1 MTSGALSRPVKSLIE
16 TIIGAS
22 GFTNV
27 TVFGS
32 KVAGGVGNGGKTGAL
47 VVDVGVGVGDAE
59 VLAGVGEELVAAGVG
74 DEVGEDVGE
83 AVVLVGDGEAVGELN
98 GEGEVVEVGDEV
110 GDDVV
115 VGEVVGEAEVV
126 VVGED
131 VGDEVGEA
139 VVLVGDGEAVGE
151 AVVRVGEGDG
161 DAVVLVG
168 DGDAVGELN
177 GDGEE
182 VGVPLPGQVC
192 DKRIPES
199 EPRIVA

>member
-47 VVDVGVGVGDAE
+47 VVVVGVGVGDAE

-74 DEVGEDVGE
+74 EELVAAGVGDEVGEVVGETEVVVVGEDVGELVGE

-98 GEGEVVEVGDEV
+98 GEGEVVEVEIGRAHV
-110 GDDVV
+110 
-115 VGEVVGEAEVV
+115 
-126 VVGED
+126 
-131 VGDEVGEA
+131 
-139 VVLVGDGEAVGE
+139 
-151 AVVRVGEGDG
+151 
-161 DAVVLVG
+161 
-168 DGDAVGELN
+168 
-177 GDGEE
+177 
-182 VGVPLPGQVC
+182 
-192 DKRIPES
+192 
-199 EPRIVA
+199 

>member
-1 MTSGALSRPVKSLIE
+1 M
-16 TIIGAS
+16 
-22 GFTNV
+22 

-47 VVDVGVGVGDAE
+47 VVNVGVGDAE
-59 VLAGVGEELVAAGVG
+59 VLAGVGE
-74 DEVGEDVGE
+74 D
-83 AVVLVGDGEAVGELN
+83 VGDGEAVGELN

-161 DAVVLVG
+161 DVVVLVG

>member
-47 VVDVGVGVGDAE
+47 VVVVGVGVGDAE

-74 DEVGEDVGE
+74 DEVGEVVVVGEVVGE

-131 VGDEVGEA
+131 VG
-139 VVLVGDGEAVGE
+139 E

-161 DAVVLVG
+161 DVVVLVG

>member
-83 AVVLVGDGEAVGELN
+83 A
-98 GEGEVVEVGDEV
+98 
-110 GDDVV
+110 
-115 VGEVVGEAEVV
+115 EVV

-151 AVVRVGEGDG
+151 AVVLEGDG
-161 DAVVLVG
+161 DAEVLVG

>member
-1 MTSGALSRPVKSLIE
+1 M
-16 TIIGAS
+16 
-22 GFTNV
+22 

-47 VVDVGVGVGDAE
+47 VVVVGVGVGDAE

-83 AVVLVGDGEAVGELN
+83 AVVLVGDGEAVGELK
-98 GEGEVVEVGDEV
+98 GDGEVEGEVD
-110 GDDVV
+110 
-115 VGEVVGEAEVV
+115 
-126 VVGED
+126 
-131 VGDEVGEA
+131 
-139 VVLVGDGEAVGE
+139 
-151 AVVRVGEGDG
+151 
-161 DAVVLVG
+161 
-168 DGDAVGELN
+168 GELN

>member
-47 VVDVGVGVGDAE
+47 VVVVGVGVGVGDAE
-59 VLAGVGEELVAAGVG
+59 VLAGVGEELVAAGVGEGLVAAGVG

-83 AVVLVGDGEAVGELN
+83 AVVLVGDGEAVGELK
-98 GEGEVVEVGDEV
+98 GDGEVEGEVD
-110 GDDVV
+110 
-115 VGEVVGEAEVV
+115 
-126 VVGED
+126 
-131 VGDEVGEA
+131 
-139 VVLVGDGEAVGE
+139 
-151 AVVRVGEGDG
+151 
-161 DAVVLVG
+161 
-168 DGDAVGELN
+168 GELN